1 MIKKPR
7 ALIVT
12 RLFSGLIRS
21 VTNKNWKPTGIPAIY
36 KIIEGMNQ
44 SEIETDV
51 LFLCKTEKET
61 KHILGTDSFRLS
73 QDKVNN
79 ILFHVAP
86 YHMTFTK
93 STRLNWLYNDFHQ
106 LVYFMK
112 LIYKRDY
119 DLIYC
124 DRANVFF
131 GAMASVFAKKKVI
144 LRLLGIYPD
153 MKKLFLDKKYAM
165 FYPITYLSY
174 LAPFTYITCTQD
186 DSGGGYYLS
195 RLPNKSVPKK
205 LLLNGVDHKKSSPQL
220 LEQLR
225 ERHELKR
232 DIPILLFVGK
242 LEKVK
247 GCTEYIETMITLR
260 DQGCKFYALI
270 IGSGSLSGKL
280 EQIIEEN
287 NISDVVKFIGAVPN
301 TEICHYYNLTD
312 IYVHLYVWAS
322 LTNTVL
328 ESMYAGNALVLISP
342 SKEGHI
348 GEYAEEIIP
357 NDCAVRFSRKNIVP
371 DLTEKLVHLLSNP
384 TKISDYKSRMANLAP
399 TILSGWKQRID
410 KEIDLIKK
418 SLS

>member
-1 MIKKPR
+1 MSRKPR
-7 ALIVT
+7 TLIVT
-12 RLFSGLIRS
+12 RLFSGLIGS
-21 VTNKNWKPTGIPAIY
+21 VINKNWKPTGIPAIY

-51 LFLCKTEKET
+51 LFLCKTEIES
-61 KHILGTDSFRLS
+61 KHISKTDSFRLAHE
-73 QDKVNN
+73 KVNN
-79 ILFHVAP
+79 IFFHIAP
-86 YHMTFTK
+86 YHKTFIN
-93 STRLNWLYNDFHQ
+93 STRFNWLYNDFYQ
-106 LVYFMK
+106 LVYFIK
-112 LIYKRDY
+112 LLFQRDY

-131 GAMASVFAKKKVI
+131 GAVASVFTRKKVI

-153 MKKLFLDKKYAM
+153 MKELFINKKYAM
-165 FYPITYLSY
+165 LYPITYLSY
-174 LAPFTYITCTQD
+174 LAPFTFITCTQD

-195 RLPNKSVPKK
+195 RLPNKNVPKK
-205 LLLNGVDHKKSSPQL
+205 LLLNGVDHKKSSPQI

-225 ERHELKR
+225 EKHELKR
-232 DIPILLFVGK
+232 NRPILLFVGK

-247 GCTEYIETMITLR
+247 GCIEYLETMINLR
-260 DQGCKFYALI
+260 NQGCKFYALI
-270 IGSGSLSGKL
+270 IGSGSMSEKL
-280 EQIIEEN
+280 EQVIEEN
-287 NISDVVKFIGAVPN
+287 NISDVVKFIGPVAN

-357 NDCAVRFSRKNIVP
+357 NDCALRFSRENIVS
-371 DLTEKLVHLLSNP
+371 DLTEKLVDLLSNP
-384 TKISDYKSRMANLAP
+384 EKISDYKSRMASLAP

-410 KEIDLIKK
+410 KEVDLIKK